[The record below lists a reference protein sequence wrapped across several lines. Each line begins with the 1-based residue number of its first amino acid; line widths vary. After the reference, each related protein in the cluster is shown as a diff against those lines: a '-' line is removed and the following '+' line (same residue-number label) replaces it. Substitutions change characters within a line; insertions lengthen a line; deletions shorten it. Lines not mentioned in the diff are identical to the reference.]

1 MVAPHP
7 HTGLI
12 FTRDLEFLFHC
23 DSSWIPST
31 SIDVQ
36 ELARFLTLSNALSL
50 LASLGAVTRLLPI
63 ASSCEGFQVSSGVPV
78 SFRGSSLLSDYTSG
92 LGLFFLL
99 CVWYFTDPIFRCK
112 LDSDSK
118 APQETSLL
126 RYLQSG
132 GLYPEL
138 PSPWASFSFWPCSS
152 FTSSRE
158 GLSLL
163 TDGGVEVV
171 LDCWHSTNLRL
182 KARRQT
188 WTTSPPPSLQVLPYV
203 LQLSSALGPI

>member
-1 MVAPHP
+1 M
-7 HTGLI
+7 
-12 FTRDLEFLFHC
+12 LF
-23 DSSWIPST
+23 P
-31 SIDVQ
+31 
-36 ELARFLTLSNALSL
+36 L

-78 SFRGSSLLSDYTSG
+78 SFGGSSLLSYYTSG

-152 FTSSRE
+152 FISSRE
-158 GLSLL
+158 GLPLL

-171 LDCWHSTNLRL
+171 LDCWHRAQTSDW
-182 KARRQT
+182 RQEGKPGLPP
-188 WTTSPPPSLQVLPYV
+188 PPPSLQVLPYV